1 MSVVVVIHLAVAL
14 SALLI
19 GGIVLRLREGT
30 ARHKL
35 IGRVWEALMLVV
47 AVGSFW
53 LVEINDGAWMIL
65 CLRLIGQ
72 GPGRYL
78 QRRPH
83 CTTPDIKVSTRI
95 ESYA

>member
-47 AVGSFW
+47 AVGRF
-53 LVEINDGAWMIL
+53 LIIGINDGAWMIE
-65 CLRLIGQ
+65 
-72 GPGRYL
+72 
-78 QRRPH
+78 
-83 CTTPDIKVSTRI
+83 RI
-95 ESYA
+95 